1 MKKMYTILA
10 ALLLVVAS
18 CFSAS
23 VTYNFESGTD
33 DWVFLQEGQ
42 ANYWVRGTAAG
53 SASEGNYALY
63 ITHNNDEKYEY
74 NVDKSSVS
82 WAYVPVTLTEE
93 STISFSWKGKGEVNW
108 DCLKVYL
115 SPITVFPQ
123 AGSTTPPTGAEQ
135 LGEGYY
141 SDQSEWQNV
150 TLSPGKSGNYHLLF
164 MWQNDYSASRGAPAA
179 IDHVCISLPSYYV
192 LTAVANGNGT
202 VTRTPNAESYKEG
215 TSVTLTAVAD
225 AGYRFTSW
233 SDGNKENPRTVV
245 VNADMNLT
253 AIFQDENLPL
263 QYVLNVTAGVGGS
276 VKKSPDKALYDE
288 GTVVTVTAVADEG
301 YAFSQWSDGN
311 TETTR
316 KVTMDKDYVLQAT
329 FNTLQP
335 TDITEFAIK
344 TSELNMTVTWKS
356 TAPNFEV
363 LIKDKDD
370 EKVSKLI
377 AENTAKDE
385 NPNKFTY
392 TVSKNGKYTVSVTP
406 LDNAYQPVGASVSK
420 EVTLRKTVYY
430 TLAVL
435 PSENGKASMPVGVEQ
450 YKSGEEVSL
459 TPIADEGYMFDQ
471 WLVNGSVVADEKL
484 VIMMD
489 QDYEV
494 KPTFKPENVAVDNVS
509 VDAKATQKLL
519 RNGRL
524 VIVRDG
530 KTYTTMGAE
539 IQ

>member
-18 CFSAS
+18 CFSES
-23 VTYNFESGTD
+23 VTYNFESGAD
-33 DWVFLQEGQ
+33 DWVFIQEGQ
-42 ANYWVRGTAAG
+42 TNYWVRGTDAG

-63 ITHNNDEKYEY
+63 ITHNNDKKHDY
-74 NVDKSSVS
+74 NEDKSSVS

-93 STISFSWKGKGEVNW
+93 STISFSWKGKGEVSW
-108 DCLKVYL
+108 DCLKVFL
-115 SPITVFPQ
+115 SPITEFPQ
-123 AGSTTPPTGAEQ
+123 AGKITSPTGAVQ
-135 LGEGYY
+135 LGEKDYY
-141 SDQSEWQNV
+141 SDESEWQNV
-150 TLSPGKSGNYHLLF
+150 TLSPGKSGNYNLLF
-164 MWQNDYSASRGAPAA
+164 MWQNDYSDSRGAPAA
-179 IDHVCISLPSYYV
+179 IDNVCISLPSYYV

-202 VTRTPNAESYKEG
+202 VTRTPEAESYKEG

-225 AGYRFTSW
+225 AGHRFTCW

-245 VNADMNLT
+245 VNADMTLT

-276 VKKSPDKALYDE
+276 VTKSPDKTLYDE

-335 TDITEFAIK
+335 TDITDFAIK

-420 EVTLRKTVYY
+420 EVTLKKTVYY
-430 TLAVL
+430 MLVVL

-459 TPIADEGYMFDQ
+459 TPIADEGYVFDQ

-530 KTYTTMGAE
+530 KTYNAVGQEM
-539 IQ
+539 

>member
-33 DWVFLQEGQ
+33 NWVFLQEGQ
-42 ANYWVRGTAAG
+42 TNYWVRGTAAG

-63 ITHNNDEKYEY
+63 ITHNNDENYDYDVNKT
-74 NVDKSSVS
+74 SVS

-135 LGEGYY
+135 LGEEYY

-164 MWQNDYSASRGAPAA
+164 MWKNDYSDSRGAPAA
-179 IDHVCISLPSYYV
+179 IDHVCIGLPSYYV
-192 LTAVANGNGT
+192 LTAVANGNGR
-202 VTRTPNAESYKEG
+202 VTRTPDAESYKEG

-225 AGYRFTSW
+225 AGYRFTRW

-245 VNADMNLT
+245 VNADMSLT

-276 VKKSPDKALYDE
+276 VKKSPDKTLYDE

-420 EVTLRKTVYY
+420 EVTLKKTVYY
-430 TLAVL
+430 MLVVL

-459 TPIADEGYMFDQ
+459 TPIADEGYVFDQ

-530 KTYTTMGAE
+530 KTYNAVGQEM
-539 IQ
+539 

>member
-1 MKKMYTILA
+1 
-10 ALLLVVAS
+10 
-18 CFSAS
+18 
-23 VTYNFESGTD
+23 
-33 DWVFLQEGQ
+33 
-42 ANYWVRGTAAG
+42 VRGTEAG

-63 ITHNNDEKYEY
+63 ITHSNDEKYEY
-74 NVDKSSVS
+74 LENQRSVS
-82 WAYVPVTLTEE
+82 WAYVPVILTEE
-93 STISFSWKGKGEVNW
+93 STISFSWKGMGEGGW
-108 DCLKVYL
+108 DYLKVYL
-115 SPITVFPQ
+115 SPITASLQ
-123 AGSTTPPTGAEQ
+123 AGSEDLPTGAEQ
-135 LGEGYY
+135 LGADDY
-141 SDQSEWQNV
+141 SSQSDWQNV
-150 TLSPGKSGNYHLLF
+150 TLSPGKSGNYYLLF
-164 MWQNDYSASRGAPAA
+164 MWKNDESYSTGAPAA
-179 IDHVCISLPSYYV
+179 IDHVCISTPSYYV

-202 VTRTPNAESYKEG
+202 VIRTPNAESYKEG
-215 TSVTLTAVAD
+215 TSVTLIAVAD
-225 AGYRFTSW
+225 EGYKFTSW

-245 VNADMNLT
+245 VNADMSLT

-276 VKKSPDKALYDE
+276 VTKSPDKASYDE

-335 TDITEFAIK
+335 TDITDFAIK

-420 EVTLRKTVYY
+420 EVTLKKTVYY
-430 TLAVL
+430 MLVVL

-459 TPIADEGYMFDQ
+459 TPIADEGYVFDQ

-530 KTYTTMGAE
+530 KTYNAVGQEM
-539 IQ
+539 

>member
-1 MKKMYTILA
+1 MKKIYTILA

-23 VTYNFESGTD
+23 VTYNFESGRE
-33 DWVFLQEGQ
+33 DWVFLQYGQ
-42 ANYWVRGTAAG
+42 ANYWVRGTEAG

-63 ITHNNDEKYEY
+63 ITHSNDEKYEY
-74 NVDKSSVS
+74 LENQRSVS
-82 WAYVPVTLTEE
+82 WAYVSVTLTEE
-93 STISFSWKGKGEVNW
+93 STISFSWKGEGEGDY

-115 SPITVFPQ
+115 SPRTAFPQ
-123 AGSTTPPTGAEQ
+123 AGSTTPPAGAEQ
-135 LGEGYY
+135 LGADYY
-141 SDQSEWQNV
+141 SDLSEWQNV
-150 TLSPGKSGNYHLLF
+150 TLSPGKSGNYNLF
-164 MWQNDYSASRGAPAA
+164 FLWVNDGSVSSGDPAA
-179 IDHVCISLPSYYV
+179 IDHVCISTPSYYV

-202 VTRTPNAESYKEG
+202 VTRTPDAESYKEG

-225 AGYRFTSW
+225 AGYRFTRW

-245 VNADMNLT
+245 VNADMSLT

-263 QYVLNVTAGVGGS
+263 QYVLDVTAGVGGS
-276 VKKSPDKALYDE
+276 VTKSPDKALYDE

-335 TDITEFAIK
+335 TDITDFAIK

-392 TVSKNGKYTVSVTP
+392 TVSRNGKYTASVTP
-406 LDNAYQPVGASVSK
+406 LDNAYQPVGATIVK
-420 EVTLRKTVYY
+420 EVSLKKTVYY
-430 TLAVL
+430 MLTIL
-435 PSENGKASMPVGVEQ
+435 PSEHGKASLPVGIEQ
-450 YKSGEEVSL
+450 RKADEEISL
-459 TPIADEGYMFDQ
+459 TPVADDGYVFDQ
-471 WLVNGSVVADEKL
+471 WLVNGSKVSDETL
-484 VIMMD
+484 VIKMD
-489 QDYEV
+489 QDYQV
-494 KPTFKPENVAVDNVS
+494 KPTFKPLNVAVDNVS
-509 VDAKATQKLL
+509 VGSQDVRKLL
-519 RNGRL
+519 RQGRL
-524 VIVRDG
+524 VIIRGGSEYNVHG
-530 KTYTTMGAE
+530 QKL
-539 IQ
+539 

>member
-23 VTYNFESGTD
+23 VTYNFESGRE
-33 DWVFLQEGQ
+33 DWVFIQYGQ
-42 ANYWVRGTAAG
+42 ANYWVRGTEAG

-63 ITHNNDEKYEY
+63 ITHSNDEKYEY
-74 NVDKSSVS
+74 LENQRSVS

-93 STISFSWKGKGEVNW
+93 STISFSWKGMGEGGW
-108 DCLKVYL
+108 DYLKVYL
-115 SPITVFPQ
+115 SPITEVLQ
-123 AGSTTPPTGAEQ
+123 AGSDNLPTGAEQ
-135 LGEGYY
+135 LGADDY
-141 SDQSEWQNV
+141 SSQSDWQNV
-150 TLSPGKSGNYHLLF
+150 TLSPGKSGNYYLLF
-164 MWQNDYSASRGAPAA
+164 MWKNDDSYSTGAPAA
-179 IDHVCISLPSYYV
+179 IDHVCISTPSYYV
-192 LTAVANGNGT
+192 LTAVANGDGT
-202 VTRTPNAESYKEG
+202 VIRTPNAESYKEG

-225 AGYRFTSW
+225 AGYRFTRW

-245 VNADMNLT
+245 VNADMSLT

-263 QYVLNVTAGVGGS
+263 QYVLDVTAGVGGS
-276 VKKSPDKALYDE
+276 VKKSPDKTLYDE

-430 TLAVL
+430 TLVVL
-435 PSENGKASMPVGVEQ
+435 PSENGKASMPVGVTQ
-450 YKSGEEVSL
+450 YKADEEVSM
-459 TPIADEGYMFDQ
+459 TPVADEGYVFDQ

-484 VIMMD
+484 VIKMD

-530 KTYTTMGAE
+530 KTYNAVGQEM
-539 IQ
+539 

>member
-18 CFSAS
+18 CFSES
-23 VTYNFESGTD
+23 VTYNFESGRE
-33 DWVFLQEGQ
+33 DWVFLHYGQ
-42 ANYWVRGTAAG
+42 ANYWVRGTDAG

-63 ITHNNDEKYEY
+63 ITHSNDKKYEY
-74 NVDKSSVS
+74 LENQRSVS
-82 WAYVPVTLTEE
+82 WAYVSVTLTEE
-93 STISFSWKGKGEVNW
+93 STISFSWKGEGEGDY

-115 SPITVFPQ
+115 SPIIESPQ
-123 AGSTTPPTGAEQ
+123 AGSTTPPTGAVQ
-135 LGEGYY
+135 LGGYY
-141 SDQSEWQNV
+141 SGQPNWQNV
-150 TLSPGKSGNYHLLF
+150 TLSPGKSGNYNLFF
-164 MWQNDYSASRGAPAA
+164 MWANDGSVSSGDPAA
-179 IDHVCISLPSYYV
+179 IDHVCISTPSYYV
-192 LTAVANGNGT
+192 LTAVADGNGT

-225 AGYRFTSW
+225 AGYRFTRW
-233 SDGNKENPRTVV
+233 SYGNKENPRTVV

-276 VKKSPDKALYDE
+276 VTKSPDKTLYDE

-335 TDITEFAIK
+335 TDITDFAIK

-420 EVTLRKTVYY
+420 EVTLKKTVYY
-430 TLAVL
+430 TLVVL

-459 TPIADEGYMFDQ
+459 TPIADEGYVFDQ

-530 KTYTTMGAE
+530 KTYNAVGQEM
-539 IQ
+539 

>member
-42 ANYWVRGTAAG
+42 TNYWVRGTEAG
-53 SASEGNYALY
+53 SASEGSYALY
-63 ITHNNDEKYEY
+63 ITHNNDENYDYDVNKT
-74 NVDKSSVS
+74 SVS

-115 SPITVFPQ
+115 SPITAFPQ
-123 AGSTTPPTGAEQ
+123 AGSTTPPTGYVQ
-135 LGEGYY
+135 LGEKDYY

-164 MWQNDYSASRGAPAA
+164 MWVNDDSYTNGAPAA
-179 IDHVCISLPSYYV
+179 IDNVCISTPSYYV

-202 VTRTPNAESYKEG
+202 VTRTPDAESYKEG
-215 TSVTLTAVAD
+215 TSVILNAVAD

-245 VNADMNLT
+245 VNADMTLT

-263 QYVLNVTAGVGGS
+263 QYMLNVTAGVGGS
-276 VKKSPDKALYDE
+276 VTKSPDKALYDE

-430 TLAVL
+430 MLVVL

-459 TPIADEGYMFDQ
+459 TPIADEGYVFDQ

-530 KTYTTMGAE
+530 KTYNAVGQEM
-539 IQ
+539 

>member
-42 ANYWVRGTAAG
+42 TNYWVRGTAAG
-53 SASEGNYALY
+53 SASEGSYALY
-63 ITHNNDEKYEY
+63 ITCNNDEKYEY
-74 NVDKSSVS
+74 FTDQTSVS

-93 STISFSWKGKGEVNW
+93 STISFSWKGKGEVSW

-115 SPITVFPQ
+115 SPITAFPQ
-123 AGSTTPPTGAEQ
+123 AGDETPPTGAVQ
-135 LGEGYY
+135 LGADYY

-164 MWQNDYSASRGAPAA
+164 MWQNDYASSRGAPAA

-202 VTRTPNAESYKEG
+202 VTRTPDAESYKEG

-245 VNADMNLT
+245 VNADMDLT

-276 VKKSPDKALYDE
+276 VKKSPDKTLYDE

-435 PSENGKASMPVGVEQ
+435 PSENGKASMPIGVEQ

-459 TPIADEGYMFDQ
+459 TPIADEGYVFDQ

-509 VDAKATQKLL
+509 VDATATQKLL

-530 KTYTTMGAE
+530 KTYNAVGQEM
-539 IQ
+539 